1 MKNKT
6 YFILIFLIGL
16 ISAYD
21 NLLTLKFAD
30 IIIETEENPIGLH
43 IMETYGIHVF
53 MAAKAIGTI
62 CAVTLSFLL
71 LKTKYKRA
79 IWAVFILQLL
89 LFFYL
94 TFYVP
99 DGLFKR
105 DFLFFLRKHPEY
117 LDISR

>member
-30 IIIETEENPIGLH
+30 IIIEVEENPVGIL
-43 IMETYGIHVF
+43 IMKKYGVSVF
-53 MAAKAIGTI
+53 MAIKAVGTI
-62 CAVTLSFLL
+62 CAVILSFIL
-71 LKTKYKRA
+71 LKTKYKKA

>member
-6 YFILIFLIGL
+6 YFILIFFIGL

-30 IIIETEENPIGLH
+30 IIIETEENPVGLL
-43 IMETYGIHVF
+43 IIKKYGVYVF
-53 MAAKAIGTI
+53 MAIKAVGTI
-62 CAVTLSFLL
+62 CAVILSFLL

-105 DFLFFLRKHPEY
+105 DFLFFLRKPPEY

>member
-6 YFILIFLIGL
+6 YFILIFFIGL

-30 IIIETEENPIGLH
+30 IIIEVEENPIGLL
-43 IMETYGIHVF
+43 IIKKYGVYVF

-79 IWAVFILQLL
+79 IWAVFIIQLL

-105 DFLFFLRKHPEY
+105 DFLFFLRKPPEY
-117 LDISR
+117 LDIDR

>member
-21 NLLTLKFAD
+21 NLLTFKFSD
-30 IIIETEENPIGLH
+30 IIIEVEENPIGLH

-62 CAVTLSFLL
+62 CAVALSFLL

-79 IWAVFILQLL
+79 IWAVFIIQLL
-89 LFFYL
+89 LFCYL

-99 DGLFKR
+99 DGLFKC
-105 DFLFFLRKHPEY
+105 DFLFFLKKPPEY
-117 LDISR
+117 LDVSR